1 MNRQLRARIVAGGAG
16 LVVVAGLGACAI
28 RAGGPPG
35 EFTYVVG
42 SMRQNGAA
50 ALGIGGAQTA
60 PAQSAPAQ
68 SAAESLAPAGPGEG
82 QVGGPT
88 PGVRNSTTQL
98 TWATGA
104 TGATD
109 GGMLEPTGTGG
120 APGSPGIPS
129 LAPGVTTGTTS
140 HLAPS
145 GAEAPATDVE
155 PSSVSGEPQN
165 ATLDD
170 PAAAAPAT
178 IVAAGGE
185 PATPR
190 TTVGA
195 PTSSN
200 GIGGGGG
207 TADRGGGSP
216 ANVPATTVTN
226 PSTDSAPVTSKTP
239 ASGPDLRNPAPAG
252 APGVPPLSN
261 PPLGNTGGSG
271 NGKEAAPAAPA
282 STLPIDPPAEPFF
295 SGLTG
300 KNDVSDLGASG
311 YDPAAT
317 PELSSIALFGSGAVG
332 MGSYLLAR
340 LRRRR

>member
-16 LVVVAGLGACAI
+16 LVVIAGLGACAI

-50 ALGIGGAQTA
+50 ALGIGSAQTA
-60 PAQSAPAQ
+60 PAQTAPTQ
-68 SAAESLAPAGPGEG
+68 SAADSLAPAGPGEG

-88 PGVRNSTTQL
+88 PGARNSSNQL
-98 TWATGA
+98 TWAKGA

-109 GGMLEPTGTGG
+109 GGMIEPTGTGD

-129 LAPGVTTGTTS
+129 LAPGVTTS

-165 ATLDD
+165 PTLDD

-178 IVAAGGE
+178 IVTGGGE
-185 PATPR
+185 PTTSR
-190 TTVGA
+190 TTVSA
-195 PTSSN
+195 PTSWN
-200 GIGGGGG
+200 GIGSGGG

-216 ANVPATTVTN
+216 ANAPATTVTN
-226 PSTDSAPVTSKTP
+226 PSADSAPVTSKTP
-239 ASGPDLRNPAPAG
+239 ASGPGLRNPAPVG
-252 APGVPPLSN
+252 GPGVPPLGN

-271 NGKEAAPAAPA
+271 NGKEAALAAPS
-282 STLPIDPPAEPFF
+282 STLPTDPPAEPFF

-317 PELSSIALFGSGAVG
+317 PELSSIALFGSGAAG